1 MLVLEELY
9 KSTAKH
15 LSKQKQDWD
24 SFSKDFSKIFDAKMA
39 LYQSKLDRDNLDFV
53 EMDQLIATT
62 DKKILEE
69 FFDKEIAKYGY
80 MFEDIGKPFEPFR
93 RTDIMSD
100 EEYRKQEASKEF
112 LLPNNVFYL
121 MITFAGLNDGSFLML
136 YLWRGE
142 EQQDFTDLE
151 KLRLTLFMRYL
162 ASLIRIDDC
171 AVDKKDSGL
180 IAFGKK
186 YNLTEAETNI
196 LIDMLA
202 GSSLKMIAKK
212 RKRSYNTVRW
222 HVQNILEKCQ
232 VKNQKDLL
240 SEFYALI
247 KN

>member
-1 MLVLEELY
+1 MLVLEKLY
-9 KSTAKH
+9 KSATKH
-15 LSKQKQDWD
+15 LAKQEQNWD
-24 SFSKDFSKIFDAKMA
+24 SFSKDFSKIFNAKMA
-39 LYQSKLDRDNLDFV
+39 LYQSKIDSDNLDFI

-80 MFEDIGKPFEPFR
+80 MFDDVGKPFEPFR

-100 EEYRKQEASKEF
+100 EEYRKQEASKKF

-121 MITFAGLNDGSFLML
+121 MITFAGLSDGSFLML
-136 YLWRGE
+136 YLWRSE

-162 ASLIRIDDC
+162 ASLIKIDDC
-171 AVDKKDSGL
+171 AVKREDNDL
-180 IAFGKK
+180 VTFGKK

-196 LIDMLA
+196 LMDMLA
-202 GSSLKMIAKK
+202 GNSLKMIAKK
-212 RKRSYNTVRW
+212 RKRSYNTIRW

-232 VKNQKDLL
+232 VKTQKDLL

-247 KN
+247 KR